1 MVLWCCHLSLQKICL
16 LFSLVLSGSPLLHPP
31 PSAAKLA
38 QRKGLKPPSS
48 PSVYQ
53 CIGWEILLHYLS
65 QKYLAEHYTSN
76 LRLFLMC
83 TISRVKWTG
92 KLIEK
97 SSYSAGFV
105 YTEVFPYVSVNA
117 EHNWVCLGMETF
129 FLHNLSINHVCGRV
143 HFTRNSFLSILA
155 KNPQCKPPPFS
166 LLLVALIL
174 LSKMFCLAAE
184 K

>member
-1 MVLWCCHLSLQKICL
+1 MVLWCCHLSIQKIAFCSTQEAQCNIHL
-16 LFSLVLSGSPLLHPP
+16 QLQSWHKEGDWNCQAGPQFISVKAGRYCCIIW
-31 PSAAKLA
+31 AK
-38 QRKGLKPPSS
+38 
-48 PSVYQ
+48 
-53 CIGWEILLHYLS
+53 
-65 QKYLAEHYTSN
+65 KYLVERYTHN

-83 TISRVKWTG
+83 IISRVKWTG

-105 YTEVFPYVSVNA
+105 YTEMFPYVSVNA

-143 HFTRNSFLSILA
+143 HFTRNSFFSSLA
-155 KNPQCKPPPFS
+155 KTPQCKSPPFS
-166 LLLVALIL
+166 LLLALIL